1 MAARKELWTSLE
13 AQCHHLQLRP
23 RRTGTQRLTSL
34 WNVRSRE
41 TGLSCPPSH
50 GRPGLI
56 PDSPP
61 RPPPPRGSLRVTV
74 PHAAGNG
81 MSQAGQMS
89 EEAESSGEPA
99 VLTTEVPPAGTR
111 VPYWGPRA
119 GDPLTCCHIAPRLC
133 SGLYQ
138 YPVPPCS
145 VSLRELCCHTCRGR
159 VGCQCRVEGARWQRG
174 LCRPTLGGP
183 TGVEN

>member
-34 WNVRSRE
+34 RNVRSRQD
-41 TGLSCPPSH
+41 CPPI
-50 GRPGLI
+50 L
-56 PDSPP
+56 P
-61 RPPPPRGSLRVTV
+61 REAWTHPRQPPPPPRGSLRVTA

-81 MSQAGQMS
+81 VSQAGQMS

-99 VLTTEVPPAGTR
+99 VLTTEVPPAGVR

-159 VGCQCRVEGARWQRG
+159 VGCQCRVEGAWWQRG
-174 LCRPTLGGP
+174 LCRPTPGGP

>member
-111 VPYWGPRA
+111 VPILGSEGWGSTYMLSHSPSA
-119 GDPLTCCHIAPRLC
+119 LLWAL
-133 SGLYQ
+133 
-138 YPVPPCS
+138 PVPCPT
-145 VSLRELCCHTCRGR
+145 L
-159 VGCQCRVEGARWQRG
+159 QCRCGSCAVT
-174 LCRPTLGGP
+174 PVGGEWA
-183 TGVEN
+183 VSAE